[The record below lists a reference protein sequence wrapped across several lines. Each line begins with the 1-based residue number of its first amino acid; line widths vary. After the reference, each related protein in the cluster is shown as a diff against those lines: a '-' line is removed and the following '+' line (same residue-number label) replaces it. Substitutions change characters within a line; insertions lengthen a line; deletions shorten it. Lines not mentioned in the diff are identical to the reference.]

1 MLTLCSF
8 VLNGFDLN
16 CSVTPQA
23 QYSPLLLAAG
33 RKDAPDPEMIQIL
46 LTAGAD
52 INFKCMY
59 HTTALHEAVE
69 RGHTRVMQKTFHL
82 RSDNAY

>member
-1 MLTLCSF
+1 M
-8 VLNGFDLN
+8 
-16 CSVTPQA
+16 
-23 QYSPLLLAAG
+23 AAG

-46 LTAGAD
+46 LIAGAD

-69 RGHTRVMQKTFHL
+69 RGHTRVIQRTFLL
-82 RSDNAY
+82 RSMPIHIYLFEINKVKLYLNLI

>member
-1 MLTLCSF
+1 M
-8 VLNGFDLN
+8 
-16 CSVTPQA
+16 
-23 QYSPLLLAAG
+23 LLAAG

-69 RGHTRVMQKTFHL
+69 RGHTRVIQRTFFL
-82 RSDNAY
+82 RCMAMHIYLFEINKENLRLT